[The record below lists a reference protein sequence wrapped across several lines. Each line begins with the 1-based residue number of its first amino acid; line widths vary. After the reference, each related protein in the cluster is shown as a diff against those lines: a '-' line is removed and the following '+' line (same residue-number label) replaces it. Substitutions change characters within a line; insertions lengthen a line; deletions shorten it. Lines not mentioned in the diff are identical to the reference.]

1 MLPRPRRPHDQLLRA
16 DTGETGSVRS
26 VVVAGIGGLVLGHML
41 WLLGISAAMSAQSVS
56 TAVLVVSAILLAGA
70 GLAIYRAWR
79 SYQRT
84 QLVQAAFF
92 GGLAASPVIFTIIV
106 LGVTYL

>member
-1 MLPRPRRPHDQLLRA
+1 M
-16 DTGETGSVRS
+16 
-26 VVVAGIGGLVLGHML
+26 I

-56 TAVLVVSAILLAGA
+56 TAVLVVSAILLAAA

-84 QLVQAAFF
+84 QWVRTAFF
-92 GGLAASPVIFTIIV
+92 GGLAVSPVIFTIIV